1 MNHKQNYPFP
11 GLKEFRPHIERTKG
25 NKKERREKSACSRM
39 AHPWTASRIGAVHL
53 NTKNLKEKGEK
64 HSSHP
69 IDTITIESKMK
80 RELILKQKEEL
91 L

>member
-1 MNHKQNYPFP
+1 
-11 GLKEFRPHIERTKG
+11 
-25 NKKERREKSACSRM
+25 M
-39 AHPWTASRIGAVHL
+39 ALPWTASRIGAVHL
-53 NTKNLKEKGEK
+53 FRKRKILRRKERK

-69 IDTITIESKMK
+69 IDTITIESKME